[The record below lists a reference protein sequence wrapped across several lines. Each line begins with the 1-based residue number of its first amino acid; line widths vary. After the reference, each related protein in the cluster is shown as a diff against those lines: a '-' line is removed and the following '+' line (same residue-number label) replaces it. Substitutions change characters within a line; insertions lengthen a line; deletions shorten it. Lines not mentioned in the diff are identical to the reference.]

1 MLFTF
6 ILLFML
12 LFILLLFYYYLFTYF
27 LIFLCCILPCH
38 VPLASYSHILVFLSL
53 VFLLFLA
60 ELVFSDHNVSFC
72 FATVVLFLEKSYLV
86 KQCIYIFH
94 VL

>member
-6 ILLFML
+6 IYYLCYYLFYYY
-12 LFILLLFYYYLFTYF
+12 YYYLFTYF

-38 VPLASYSHILVFLSL
+38 VPLASNSHILVFLSL